1 MLSVIIIGIVL
12 LAVTICIHAIGSLLW
27 LRRLYKRM
35 NNWND
40 YLQTGKVLQVF
51 ITTASVLFIL
61 HLLEVIVWAFS
72 YHFLPIIEITSFEEA
87 IYFSFVNYTTLGYGD
102 IVLSS
107 RWKILGGMEA
117 MNGILIS
124 GWSAALLFAMVQQ
137 IWKKMKKS

>member
-27 LRRLYKRM
+27 IKRLFKKM
-35 NNWND
+35 NDWPD
-40 YLQTGKVLQVF
+40 FLQTGEVLQIL

-61 HLLEVIVWAFS
+61 HLLEIRIWAFS
-72 YHFLPIIEITSFEEA
+72 YHFLPIMEIASFEEA
-87 IYFSFVNYTTLGYGD
+87 VYFSFANYTTLGYGD

-107 RWKILGGMEA
+107 KWRLLGGMEA
-117 MNGILIS
+117 LNGILLS
-124 GWSAALLFAMVQQ
+124 GWSAALLFAIVQQ